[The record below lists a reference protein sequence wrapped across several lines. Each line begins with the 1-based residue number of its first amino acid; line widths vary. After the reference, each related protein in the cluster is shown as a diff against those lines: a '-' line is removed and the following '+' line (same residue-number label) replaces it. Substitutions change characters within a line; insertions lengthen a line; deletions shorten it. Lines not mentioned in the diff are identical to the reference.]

1 MEKERLDKLLAG
13 VGTLSR
19 KDVKSMVRDGRVS
32 VNGVTVTDA
41 GLKVSADTDTVCVD
55 GTPQHIQK
63 HVYIMLNKP
72 AGVVSAS
79 HAKEDTT
86 VVDLVPPALRR
97 SGLFPAGRLDKD
109 TTGFVLLT
117 DDGDF
122 AHRILSPKNHIPK
135 TYTVGLA
142 DPVTE
147 EQLLILRE
155 GLELY
160 DGTRFLPAQ
169 VVALSDDRTRVQITI
184 CEGKYHQIKRMFAA
198 LGRPVQ
204 YLERTHMGSLPLDP
218 DLPRGACRELTE
230 EERRQIESYT
240 QTE

>member
-13 VGTLSR
+13 AGTLSR

-41 GLKVSADTDTVCVD
+41 GFKVAVDTDAVCVD
-55 GTPQHIQK
+55 GAPWRLKKHI
-63 HVYIMLNKP
+63 YIMLNKP

-135 TYTVGLA
+135 TYTVGLSDA
-142 DPVTE
+142 VTE
-147 EQLLILRE
+147 EQLQILRE

-160 DGTRFLPAQ
+160 DGTRFLPAR
-169 VVALSDDRTRVQITI
+169 VETLSDDRRSVQITI

-198 LGRPVQ
+198 IGHPVLR
-204 YLERTHMGSLPLDP
+204 LERTHMGSLPLDP

-230 EERRQIESYT
+230 DERRQIEFDS